1 MIRNNKPSRSS
12 LGLATSKFNSKSS
25 SNHANRRTEDGLRGA
40 VFVSAAHARDSGF
53 TLLELIIACGILLI
67 LASVAI
73 PLERVTL
80 MRRRESELRYDLRQ
94 IRDAIDRY
102 KDASDKNLIKVA
114 AGTEGYPPDL
124 DTLVK
129 GVKLAGP
136 KDQQVRFLREIPV
149 DPITHD
155 KDWGLRSVQDDPD
168 TTSWG
173 GQDVFDVYTKANGTA
188 LDGTKYSEW

>member
-1 MIRNNKPSRSS
+1 MS
-12 LGLATSKFNSKSS
+12 
-25 SNHANRRTEDGLRGA
+25 GLRHKTKAA
-40 VFVSAAHARDSGF
+40 VAVSTVSLCVCGKRQRSLRSDSGM

-67 LASVAI
+67 LASVAL

-80 MRRRESELRYDLRQ
+80 IRHRETELRYDLREM
-94 IRDAIDRY
+94 RDAIDRY
-102 KDASDKNLIKVA
+102 KDASDKNQIKVA

-136 KDQQVRFLREIPV
+136 KDEQVRFLRELPV
-149 DPITHD
+149 DPFTNN

-173 GQDVFDVYTKANGTA
+173 GQDVFDVYSKSTGTA
-188 LDGTKYSEW
+188 LDGTKYSDW